1 MKRKVIKLLI
11 KWGNNESS
19 VNSMIDAN
27 YSYAVSTYP
36 DTTPAFIANVIN
48 TLRQMIEYKIQLVHK
63 DNILAGDA
71 IEHNGKI
78 MTVCNCDFRFGFMG
92 LTIFGDSYCLGR
104 KLVKK
109 VVIKKCRD

>member
-36 DTTPAFIANVIN
+36 DTTPAFIANVIG
-48 TLRQMIEYKIQLVHK
+48 TLR
-63 DNILAGDA
+63 
-71 IEHNGKI
+71 
-78 MTVCNCDFRFGFMG
+78 
-92 LTIFGDSYCLGR
+92 
-104 KLVKK
+104 
-109 VVIKKCRD
+109 